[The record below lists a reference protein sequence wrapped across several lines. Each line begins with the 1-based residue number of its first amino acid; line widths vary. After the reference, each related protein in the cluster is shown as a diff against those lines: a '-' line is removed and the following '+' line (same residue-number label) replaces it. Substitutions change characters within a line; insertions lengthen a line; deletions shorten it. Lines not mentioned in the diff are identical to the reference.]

1 MGCRAFS
8 STSHLSQKNVYL
20 LNRKRLS
27 TMATSGKHI
36 STELQT
42 LDEPSVGRLTIQYAP
57 TADTDIAENPPRF
70 TWLPTIEDGAQYS
83 IRISSDSKY
92 AAKDTY
98 VFNGIALNFFTPDK
112 ALPAGDY
119 VWSYAAWSDDK
130 QSLDSNWS
138 RDRQFTIKADLPET
152 PLPLREKRLSTANR
166 DHPRLWMNKDQ
177 IASFIAS
184 LSKDPTHCTWDV
196 FYSKS
201 ARPWMD
207 REVMKEPAGYPNHER
222 VASVW
227 RQTYIDLQELIYA
240 IRHLA
245 VGGVITD
252 DAAMVARGKEWLL
265 EASSWNPTGTTSRSY
280 TDEWAFR
287 VNGALAWGYDWLY
300 DELTTEER
308 DKVRTAL
315 LLRTRETADH
325 IIKHANIQLFPF
337 DSHAVRAVS
346 AVLIPAAI
354 ALLDDEPEAEDWL
367 HYAIEFLSTVYSP
380 WGDAQGGWAEGPHYW
395 MTGMAYL
402 IDAVNLL
409 KGYTDIDLY
418 KRPFFQHT
426 GDFPLF
432 TKAPDTRRATFG
444 DDSTMGDLPSLKIGY
459 NLRQFAGVTGNG
471 TYQWYYDEIKRNDP
485 GTEMAFYNY
494 GWWDL
499 NFDELAYR
507 TDFPIV
513 EAKAP
518 ADDDTLRW
526 FKGVGW
532 AAIQT
537 DMTEPDKHI
546 QFVMKS
552 SKFGSISHSHGDQN
566 AFCLAGF
573 GEDLAIQSGHYVA
586 FNSTMHQNWRR
597 QTRSKNAILINGKG
611 QYAAKDKALAM
622 RSSGDIITAEQREDH
637 IFIQGDATAAYQT
650 LSPEV
655 TKVLRD
661 VYFVNNTYFVVVDTI
676 DADSPV
682 SIDWLLHTNA
692 PMNLG
697 GTTFRY
703 TGEKAGFYGQI
714 LWSEAGAA
722 ELSQFTDFPDVD
734 PVDYE
739 GLPVSTCLTARFP
752 QAIRHRIATLI
763 VPYPLAAPRRIFS
776 FLDDQ
781 GYDCD
786 LYLTDSDD
794 KSFKVVVPKTFDV
807 GA

>member
-1 MGCRAFS
+1 M
-8 STSHLSQKNVYL
+8 
-20 LNRKRLS
+20 
-27 TMATSGKHI
+27 
-36 STELQT
+36 
-42 LDEPSVGRLTIQYAP
+42 LDEPAPGRLTIQYSP
-57 TADTDIAENPPRF
+57 IASTRITENPPRF
-70 TWLPTIEDGAQYS
+70 MWLPTIEDGASYIVRVSHDAEYQ
-83 IRISSDSKY
+83 D
-92 AAKDTY
+92 AKTSLHE
-98 VFNGIALNFFTPDK
+98 GITLNFFTPDK
-112 ALPAGDY
+112 PLPAGDF
-119 VWSYAAWSDDK
+119 VWSYAIWSPDTK
-130 QSLDSNWS
+130 APASRWS
-138 RDRQFTIKADLPET
+138 SDRQFTISPDLPST
-152 PLPLREKRLSTANR
+152 PLPGREGRFEKSEKT
-166 DHPRLWMNKDQ
+166 HPRLWMNKTRIAAFKQALAKDQ
-177 IASFIAS
+177 
-184 LSKDPTHCTWDV
+184 THCTWNV
-196 FYSKS
+196 FYNKS
-201 ARPWMD
+201 VLPWMD
-207 REVMKEPAGYPNHER
+207 RDVMKEPAGYPDHKR

-227 RQTYIDLQELIYA
+227 RQTYIDCQELIYA

-245 VGGVITD
+245 VGGVISD
-252 DAAMVARGKEWLL
+252 DEKMLARGKEWLL
-265 EASSWNPTGTTSRSY
+265 EAATWNPAGTTSRSY

-300 DELTTEER
+300 DELTPDER
-308 DKVRTAL
+308 DQVRTAL

-325 IIKHANIQLFPF
+325 IIRHANIQLFPF

-346 AVLIPAAI
+346 AVLIPASI

-367 HYAIEFLSTVYSP
+367 HYAIEFLATVYSP
-380 WGDAQGGWAEGPHYW
+380 WGDAEGGWAEGPHYW

-409 KGYTDIDLY
+409 KSYTGIDLY
-418 KRPFFQHT
+418 QRPFFQHT

-471 TYQWYYDEIKRNDP
+471 AYQWYYDEIKRNDP

-518 ADDDTLRW
+518 EADDTLRW
-526 FKGVGW
+526 FKGIGW

-573 GEDLAIQSGHYVA
+573 GDDLAIQSGHYVA
-586 FNSTMHQNWRR
+586 FNSSMHQNWRR
-597 QTRSKNAILINGKG
+597 QTRSKNAILIDGKG
-611 QYAAKDKALAM
+611 QYAAKDKARAM
-622 RSSGDIITAEQREDH
+622 RSSGHIVTAEQREDH
-637 IFIQGDATAAYQT
+637 IFIQGDATAAYQSLT
-650 LSPEV
+650 PEV
-655 TKVLRD
+655 TSVLRD
-661 VYFVNNTYFVVVDTI
+661 VYFVNNSYFVIVDAI
-676 DADSPV
+676 DADTPV
-682 SIDWLLHTNA
+682 SIDWLLHVNS

-697 GTTFRY
+697 ATTFRY
-703 TGEKAGFYGQI
+703 TGDKAGFYGQI

-722 ELSQFTDFPDVD
+722 ELSQLTDFPDVD

-739 GLPVSTCLTARFP
+739 GLAVSTCLTARFP
-752 QAIRHRIATLI
+752 KAVRHRIATLL

-786 LYLTDSDD
+786 LYFTDSEDR
-794 KSFKVVVPKTFDV
+794 SFKVVVPKTFDV
-807 GA
+807 GN

>member
-1 MGCRAFS
+1 MPTGNKQDVKLPA
-8 STSHLSQKNVYL
+8 
-20 LNRKRLS
+20 
-27 TMATSGKHI
+27 
-36 STELQT
+36 
-42 LDEPSVGRLTIQYAP
+42 LDEPATGRLTIQYSP
-57 TADTDIAENPPRF
+57 TSDTQITENPPRF
-70 TWLPTIEDGAQYS
+70 TWLPTIEDRAQYVVRVS
-83 IRISSDSKY
+83 NNESYTADSTQ
-92 AAKDTY
+92 TY
-98 VFNGIALNFFTPDK
+98 SGIALNFFTPDR
-112 ALPAGDY
+112 ALSAGDY
-119 VWSYAAWSDDK
+119 VWSYAVWSEDNNAPASDW
-130 QSLDSNWS
+130 SSN
-138 RDRQFTIKADLPET
+138 RHFTIAPDLPET
-152 PLPLREKRLSTANR
+152 PLPLRTSRFTDSNK
-166 DHPRLWMNKDQ
+166 DHPRLWMNKKQ
-177 IASFIAS
+177 IASFKAN
-184 LSKDPTHCTWDV
+184 LSKDPSHCTWDV
-196 FYSKS
+196 FFEKS
-201 ARPWMD
+201 VAPWMD
-207 REVMKEPAGYPNHER
+207 RDVMKEPAGYPNHQR
-222 VASVW
+222 VAKVW
-227 RQTYIDLQELIYA
+227 RQTYIDCQELIYA

-245 VGGVITD
+245 VGGAITD
-252 DAAMVARGKEWLL
+252 DAKLTARAKEWLL
-265 EASSWNPTGTTSRSY
+265 ETASWNPTGTTSRSY

-308 DKVRTAL
+308 DQVRTAL

-346 AVLIPAAI
+346 AVLIPASI

-367 HYAIEFLSTVYSP
+367 NYAIEFLSTVYSP

-402 IDAVNLL
+402 IDALNLL
-409 KGYTDIDLY
+409 KGYTGIDLY
-418 KRPFFQHT
+418 QRPFFQHT
-426 GDFPLF
+426 GDFPLY

-471 TYQWYYDEIKRNDP
+471 AYQWYYDEIKRNDP

-518 ADDDTLRW
+518 AADDTLRW
-526 FKGVGW
+526 FKGIGW

-537 DMTEPDKHI
+537 NMTDPNNHI

-566 AFCLAGF
+566 AFCLAGY

-597 QTRSKNAILINGKG
+597 QTRSKNAILIDGKG

-622 RSSGDIITAEQREDH
+622 RSSGELIIAEQREDH
-637 IFIQGDATAAYQT
+637 IFIQGDATAAYQS

-661 VYFVNNTYFVVVDTI
+661 VYFVNDGYFVIVDAV
-676 DADSPV
+676 DAETPV
-682 SIDWLLHTNA
+682 SVDWLLHANA
-692 PMNLG
+692 EMDLG
-697 GTTFRY
+697 STSFRY
-703 TGEKAGFYGQI
+703 TGEKAGFYGQV

-722 ELSQFTDFPDVD
+722 ELSQVTDFPDVD
-734 PVDYE
+734 KEDYE
-739 GLPVSTCLTARFP
+739 GLPVSTCLTARYP
-752 QAIRHRIATLI
+752 KAIRHRIATLI
-763 VPYPLAAPRRIFS
+763 VPYSLQAPRRIFS

-786 LYLTDSDD
+786 LYFTDADD
-794 KSFKVVVPKTFDV
+794 RSFRIVVPKTFDV